1 SVGRCLSV
9 PVRAPVRT
17 FPPRIGHR
25 ASVGSRRS
33 SQQGVDNN
41 VLMSESGHMHSD
53 ALRTEARRTLRTAG
67 ADALP
72 HMPWQ
77 HPDAPPEDSTLL
89 RFAVDRAGRRDGRA
103 GVGELRAALR
113 LLDSARSDPD
123 SLEAALLLTARA
135 EGLTWAQIAE
145 DLGLRSAQAAQ
156 QRSRRAGAGSPS
168 EASPAD
174 PRA

>member
-1 SVGRCLSV
+1 
-9 PVRAPVRT
+9 
-17 FPPRIGHR
+17 
-25 ASVGSRRS
+25 
-33 SQQGVDNN
+33 
-41 VLMSESGHMHSD
+41 MHSD
-53 ALRTEARRTLRTAG
+53 DPRTEARRTLRTAG

-103 GVGELRAALR
+103 GVGELRAALK
-113 LLDSARSDPD
+113 LLDSARSDLD

-156 QRSRRAGAGSPS
+156 QRSRRARAGSPS
-168 EASPAD
+168 EASQAH